1 VVVSNVPGPQVP
13 LFAAGARMRTY
24 WPMSIPEHGVGLNLT
39 VMSYA
44 GAVGFGFTTAKNA
57 VPDARALTRA
67 LQAAYDELLAKAL
80 PQAPAARPARRVAR
94 KIAPPARARSAA

>member
-1 VVVSNVPGPQVP
+1 
-13 LFAAGARMRTY
+13 MRTY

-57 VPDARALTRA
+57 VPDARVLTRA

-80 PQAPAARPARRVAR
+80 PRGPGRKGAAAAAEQGAQAPAARPARRVTRKTAR
-94 KIAPPARARSAA
+94 PARARSAA